1 MGGACPL
8 DETRMRQMNIVIA
21 DCKKKLIIIIIK
33 LAFFNYCIVTTM
45 QLYNYYVVVTM
56 HVDLF
61 TKFNSFNVCV
71 TVLSNSC

>member
-45 QLYNYYVVVTM
+45 
-56 HVDLF
+56 
-61 TKFNSFNVCV
+61 
-71 TVLSNSC
+71 